1 MRGAKDD
8 PELAEVRA
16 ILLKVQRLGLEPE
29 EDAPSRSPAPAGPA
43 AKAQA
48 GPPHWPM
55 SPYLTGKLRQSRN
68 PGRKHAPKPVCR
80 FIWAPRE
87 RSWRA
92 IAILFAT
99 GIMSPPGEAPALSH
113 QEADALLTDARRL
126 LSEGNVSIAR
136 ALLLRGGAGAH
147 ADVAFVLA
155 QSYDPNYLQSLPN
168 ADSTP
173 DPSEAA
179 RWYKKWYELAVRSGL
194 EMDPGRLQRIINA
207 MPKH

>member
-1 MRGAKDD
+1 MREAKDH

-29 EDAPSRSPAPAGPA
+29 EDAAGADHAPAGPA

-48 GPPHWPM
+48 GPPHLANVAVFDRKAKAIQKSGPGTR
-55 SPYLTGKLRQSRN
+55 PKARLPLYLGAAGALV
-68 PGRKHAPKPVCR
+68 A
-80 FIWAPRE
+80 
-87 RSWRA
+87 A

-99 GIMSPPGEAPALSH
+99 GIVSPPSEAPALSH
-113 QEADALLTDARRL
+113 QEEDALLTDARRL
-126 LSEGNVSIAR
+126 LSEGNVSFAR
-136 ALLLRGGAGAH
+136 SLLLRGGAEAH

-168 ADSTP
+168 ANSAA

-179 RWYKKWYELAVRSGL
+179 RWYRKWYELAVRSGL
-194 EMDPGRLQRIINA
+194 EMDPGRLQRVINA

>member
-1 MRGAKDD
+1 MRGAKDN

-16 ILLKVQRLGLEPE
+16 ILLKVQRLGVEPE
-29 EDAPSRSPAPAGPA
+29 EAPAGADPVPAGPA

-48 GPPHWPM
+48 GPPRVANIAVFDRKAKAIQKSGPETR
-55 SPYLTGKLRQSRN
+55 PKTRLPLYLGAAGALV
-68 PGRKHAPKPVCR
+68 A
-80 FIWAPRE
+80 
-87 RSWRA
+87 A

-113 QEADALLTDARRL
+113 QEEDALLTDARRL
-126 LSEGNVSIAR
+126 LSEGNVSSAR

-155 QSYDPNYLQSLPN
+155 QSYDPNYMQSLPN
-168 ADSTP
+168 ANSTP

-194 EMDPGRLQRIINA
+194 EMDPGRLQRVINA

>member
-1 MRGAKDD
+1 MRGAKDNT
-8 PELAEVRA
+8 ELAEVRA
-16 ILLKVQRLGLEPE
+16 ILLKVQRLGVETE
-29 EDAPSRSPAPAGPA
+29 EAPAGTDPAPAGPA

-48 GPPHWPM
+48 GPPRLANIAVFDRKAKAIQKSGPETR
-55 SPYLTGKLRQSRN
+55 PKARLPLYLGAVAAL
-68 PGRKHAPKPVCR
+68 A
-80 FIWAPRE
+80 A
-87 RSWRA
+87 A

-99 GIMSPPGEAPALSH
+99 GIVSPPSEAPALSH
-113 QEADALLTDARRL
+113 QEEDARLTDARRV
-126 LSEGNVSIAR
+126 LSEGNISSAR
-136 ALLLRGGAGAH
+136 ALLLRGGAEAH

-168 ADSTP
+168 ANSAP

-179 RWYKKWYELAVRSGL
+179 RWYRKWYELAVRSGL

>member
-1 MRGAKDD
+1 MRGAKDN

-29 EDAPSRSPAPAGPA
+29 EEDPAAAGLAPPSPA
-43 AKAQA
+43 AKALA
-48 GPPHWPM
+48 GRPANIAVFDRKAKAVQTSGPETRGKGHLAL
-55 SPYLTGKLRQSRN
+55 YLGAAAALV
-68 PGRKHAPKPVCR
+68 A
-80 FIWAPRE
+80 
-87 RSWRA
+87 A
-92 IAILFAT
+92 IAILFAAE
-99 GIMSPPGEAPALSH
+99 IVSPPGAAPALSH

-126 LSEGNVSIAR
+126 LSEGNVSAAR
-136 ALLLRGGAGAH
+136 SLLLRGAAEAH

-168 ADSTP
+168 ANSAA

-194 EMDPGRLQRIINA
+194 EMDPGRLQRVINA

>member
-1 MRGAKDD
+1 MREAKDN

-29 EDAPSRSPAPAGPA
+29 EAPSGSDPVPAAPA

-48 GPPHWPM
+48 GAPHQANIALFDRKAKAVQKPGQETR
-55 SPYLTGKLRQSRN
+55 PKARLPLYLGAAGALV
-68 PGRKHAPKPVCR
+68 A
-80 FIWAPRE
+80 
-87 RSWRA
+87 A

-99 GIMSPPGEAPALSH
+99 GIISPPGDTRALSH
-113 QEADALLTDARRL
+113 QEEDALLTDTRRL
-126 LSEGNVSIAR
+126 LSEGNISSAR
-136 ALLLRGGAGAH
+136 ALLLRGGAEAH
-147 ADVAFVLA
+147 AEVAFVLA
-155 QSYDPNYLQSLPN
+155 QSYDPNYLQSLPKAN
-168 ADSTP
+168 SAP
-173 DPSEAA
+173 DLSEAA

>member
-1 MRGAKDD
+1 MRVAKDH

-16 ILLKVQRLGLEPE
+16 ILLKMQRLGLEPE
-29 EDAPSRSPAPAGPA
+29 EDAAGADYVPGGTA

-48 GPPHWPM
+48 GPPHLANVTVFDRKAKAIQKSRPETR
-55 SPYLTGKLRQSRN
+55 PKARLPLYLGAAGALV
-68 PGRKHAPKPVCR
+68 A
-80 FIWAPRE
+80 
-87 RSWRA
+87 A

-99 GIMSPPGEAPALSH
+99 GIVSLPSEAPAWSH
-113 QEADALLTDARRL
+113 QEEDALLTDARRL

-136 ALLLRGGAGAH
+136 SLLLRGGAETH
-147 ADVAFVLA
+147 ADLAFVLA

-168 ADSTP
+168 ANSAA

-179 RWYKKWYELAVRSGL
+179 RWYKEWYELAVRSGL
-194 EMDPGRLQRIINA
+194 EMDPGRLQRVINA